1 MKTFRVLG
9 AVFCV
14 FGCILTL
21 LGVLTSIL
29 PLIENEQL
37 KLILSSFQEPSADP
51 LTNTLNAIVL
61 FCLRSGYFLLFCGIS
76 VTIAGGLISTSAH
89 KLQKA
94 ETKKETVHE
103 IAMKPLEPASAP
115 KPAYY
120 PGGAQPP
127 SLNPV
132 PDEAQNASPLVSTTM
147 KLPKIELITDTD
159 DVDDESAETDGEK
172 LMRNDAVL
180 SAQEQFMRP
189 SKPDY
194 SNYPSNTSVSHPE
207 GRKQSGS
214 QPRGSNRPRIVS
226 TMGKRPL

>member
-94 ETKKETVHE
+94 ETKQETVHE

-115 KPAYY
+115 KPVYY
-120 PGGAQPP
+120 PGGAEPP
-127 SLNPV
+127 IM
-132 PDEAQNASPLVSTTM
+132 PDETQNASPLVSTTM

-194 SNYPSNTSVSHPE
+194 SHYPSNTSVNQPK
-207 GRKQSGS
+207 GRKQSGN
-214 QPRGSNRPRIVS
+214 QTRGTNRPRIVS